1 MKVLLTSLLSFS
13 AVLNAFAQG
22 VVSFSNARATDAQKV
37 WVGATGTANGGMLA
51 PVGTYYN
58 VALYYDPLVDQSLT
72 DTPFVQIGP
81 PASFGILGESPGV
94 FHGGN
99 RTIPVGN
106 GGVVNFQVRIW
117 QTAFGTSY
125 EQVLVNGGFAA
136 KSWVFRM
143 DTAIGQEPVMN
154 VLGTGTFTT
163 GWTGFAIVPEPSV
176 MLLGLLGVG
185 SLLLLRRKS

>member
-1 MKVLLTSLLSFS
+1 MKLLLATVLALS
-13 AVLNAFAQG
+13 VGLNAFAQG
-22 VVSFSNARATDAQKV
+22 VVSFSNAGATDPQKV
-37 WVGATGTANGGMLA
+37 WVGATGTANGGILA

-72 DTPFVQIGP
+72 DTPFVQIGA
-81 PASFGILGESPGV
+81 PAGFGILGESPGV